1 MSRRK
6 SSAAAPDAASEEGAA
21 ECCAKCESDIAALSK
36 EIADLKKELAKK
48 PAGGSDPR
56 VDKILLVLE
65 SAGNKSRLEK
75 FGLI

>member
-6 SSAAAPDAASEEGAA
+6 SSAAAPGAASEEGAA

-56 VDKILLVLE
+56 VDKIWEAIVAMGKGKLL
-65 SAGNKSRLEK
+65 K
-75 FGLI
+75 